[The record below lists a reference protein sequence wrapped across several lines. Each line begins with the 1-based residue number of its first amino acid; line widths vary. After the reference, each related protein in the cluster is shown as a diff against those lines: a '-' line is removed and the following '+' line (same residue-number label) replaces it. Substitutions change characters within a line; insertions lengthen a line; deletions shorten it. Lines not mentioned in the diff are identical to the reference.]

1 MRTHTAETQATMTP
15 KKALQFLKEGNQRFT
30 NNLKANRNL
39 MDQVEKTGAGQ
50 FPFATILHCIDSRT
64 SAELIFDQ
72 GIGDIFS
79 IRIAGN
85 FVNDDILGSMEFAS
99 KIAGTKLIL
108 VMGHTQC
115 GAIKGACD
123 HVKMGNLT
131 TLLSKL
137 NPVVNMVEPEFEIK
151 GSGNAELVQKVAD
164 ENVHYTIQQILL
176 RSPILKEMIDKGEL
190 GLVGSMYDI
199 SSGEV
204 SVFESDT
211 FVGM

>member
-1 MRTHTAETQATMTP
+1 
-15 KKALQFLKEGNQRFT
+15 
-30 NNLKANRNL
+30 
-39 MDQVEKTGAGQ
+39 
-50 FPFATILHCIDSRT
+50 
-64 SAELIFDQ
+64 
-72 GIGDIFS
+72 
-79 IRIAGN
+79 
-85 FVNDDILGSMEFAS
+85 
-99 KIAGTKLIL
+99 
-108 VMGHTQC
+108 
-115 GAIKGACD
+115 
-123 HVKMGNLT
+123 
-131 TLLSKL
+131 
-137 NPVVNMVEPEFEIK
+137 VVNMVEPEFEIK